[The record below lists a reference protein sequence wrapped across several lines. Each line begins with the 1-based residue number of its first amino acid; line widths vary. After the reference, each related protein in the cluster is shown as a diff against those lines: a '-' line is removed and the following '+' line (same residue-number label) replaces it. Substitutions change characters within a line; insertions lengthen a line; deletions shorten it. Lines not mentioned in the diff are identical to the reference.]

1 MTQVRRHIQNRLQ
14 VWNQLIELYGNR
26 CVYCHDNYATQI
38 DHVVPYSYCY
48 AHDLENLR
56 PSCARC
62 NMLARD
68 ATFFDFEEKY
78 NYVQDKVARHGSGN
92 KMLLCSVC
100 MIPYYSALHPNS
112 LFCPACWAKEY
123 RSEVPAQKQWRD
135 WLKKLSLAEIEYRA
149 YLDLSDYIYNTK
161 SHNVP
166 KLRKLELL
174 AEYTA
179 EYDK

>member
-1 MTQVRRHIQNRLQ
+1 
-14 VWNQLIELYGNR
+14 LISLYGNR

-48 AHDLENLR
+48 ANDIENLR
-56 PSCARC
+56 PSCAYC
-62 NMLARD
+62 NILASD

-78 NYVQDKVARHGSGN
+78 NYVADMRAKSQSGRR
-92 KMLLCSVC
+92 MLLCSVC
-100 MIPYYSALHPNS
+100 MIPYYSALHPS
-112 LFCPACWAKEY
+112 ALFCPVCWAKEY
-123 RSEVPAQKQWRD
+123 RKDVPAPKQWRD
-135 WLKKLSLAEIEYRA
+135 WLGKLSMAGIEHRAYMDLAE
-149 YLDLSDYIYNTK
+149 YIYNTK

-174 AEYTA
+174 AEFTA